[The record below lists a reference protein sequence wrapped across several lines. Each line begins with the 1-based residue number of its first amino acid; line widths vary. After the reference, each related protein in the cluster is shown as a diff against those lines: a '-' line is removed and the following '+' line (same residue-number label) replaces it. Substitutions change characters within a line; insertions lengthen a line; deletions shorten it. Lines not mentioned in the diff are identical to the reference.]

1 MGMVQFMNDSTKVLG
16 VCMVIFPHF
25 FCYFDTA
32 KMQKNVTNLLF
43 LERLNTLK

>member
-1 MGMVQFMNDSTKVLG
+1 MGMVQFMNDSMTMHG
-16 VCMVIFPHF
+16 YFPSF
-25 FCYFDTA
+25 FFYFDTA